1 MFKLYQDFIKA
12 LNQKYGCSDKSE
24 LSGLNLQHY
33 TFAASTNGRGLN
45 AIGAFEAY
53 GFSMSGLKI
62 LDVGC
67 AYGGFSIEAARKGA
81 HCYGVEISPPLYEF
95 ALLNSQG
102 ETYDSGSA
110 AFVLTDATS
119 PDFLKKM
126 PHNYFDLI
134 IVNDVFEHVYDTVQL
149 LSNLAEVANAHCAI
163 YFVIPNGN
171 DLRFIAKEGHSGHCG
186 ISLLWPLFW
195 HTMTGDKL
203 WNVYYRQYE
212 YYQALFSH
220 FGFHVVDFI
229 NYPGHIGL
237 SEIKERIS
245 CEYEITKQTIAQNE
259 PNFPKAYAS
268 KLRSA
273 LKGFENQMQYDLKQL
288 DAPKLAWKYLTK
300 FWSGFAQRQAL
311 GLEPPSQTTERRFDS
326 DEDDFGVRFVLSRK
340 ENLLS
345 IDVVTEFPSEGL
357 DFAFHL
363 MRRGE
368 SIERSHYQ
376 RQPRYEWSLEAPG
389 MYSAAIYVKRKEQEH
404 KDYRILTQ
412 PLYFAGK
419 VL

>member
-1 MFKLYQDFIKA
+1 MYQDFIKA
-12 LNQKYGCSDKSE
+12 LNQKYNCTDKAE

-53 GFSMSGLKI
+53 GFCMSGLRI

-81 HCYGVEISPPLYEF
+81 HCYGAEISPPLYEL
-95 ALLNSQG
+95 ALINSRG
-102 ETYDSGSA
+102 ETYESGSCT
-110 AFVLTDATS
+110 FVLTDATS

-126 PHNYFDLI
+126 PHDYFDLI

-149 LSNLAEVANAHCAI
+149 LGNLAKVANDHCAI

-195 HTMTGDKL
+195 HTMTKEKL

-212 YYQALFSH
+212 YYRALFSH
-220 FGFHVVDFI
+220 FGFNSVDLI
-229 NYPGHIGL
+229 NYPGQIKL
-237 SEIKERIS
+237 PEIKADIAR
-245 CEYEITKQTIAQNE
+245 EYEITKRIIAENE
-259 PNFPKAYAS
+259 KDFPKAYAL
-268 KLRSA
+268 KLQTALAGFEKQLQYDLEEMHASA
-273 LKGFENQMQYDLKQL
+273 LK
-288 DAPKLAWKYLTK
+288 WKYLTK
-300 FWSGFAQRQAL
+300 FWSGFAQRQTLAL
-311 GLEPPSQTTERRFDS
+311 KPLTRTTEHRFDS
-326 DEDDFGVRFVLSRK
+326 DENIYGIRFVLSCIG
-340 ENLLS
+340 NVLS
-345 IDVVTEFPSEGL
+345 LDVTGEGLDADL

-368 SIERSHYQ
+368 SIDRSRYQ
-376 RQPRYEWSLEAPG
+376 QEPRYVWKLSAPG
-389 MYSAAIYVKRKEQEH
+389 MYSAAIYVKRRGHEH
-404 KDYRILTQ
+404 KDCRILTQ
-412 PLYFAGK
+412 PLYFDGRESE
-419 VL
+419 